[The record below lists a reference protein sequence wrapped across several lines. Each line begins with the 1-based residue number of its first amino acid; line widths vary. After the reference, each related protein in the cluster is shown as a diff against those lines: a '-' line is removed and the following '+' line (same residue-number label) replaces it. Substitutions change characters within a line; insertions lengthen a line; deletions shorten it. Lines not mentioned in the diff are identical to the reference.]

1 MEYAQDNKQDFL
13 YIQAMKAPLGRI
25 QNKFRYQIIARIKRD
40 NESKIIAQFYQVIER
55 NQSRGVTVF
64 AELNPQNMA

>member
-1 MEYAQDNKQDFL
+1 
-13 YIQAMKAPLGRI
+13 MKAPLGRI
-25 QNKFRYQIIARIKRD
+25 QNKFRYQIIARIKRE
-40 NESKIIAQFYQVIER
+40 NESKIIAKFYDVIET